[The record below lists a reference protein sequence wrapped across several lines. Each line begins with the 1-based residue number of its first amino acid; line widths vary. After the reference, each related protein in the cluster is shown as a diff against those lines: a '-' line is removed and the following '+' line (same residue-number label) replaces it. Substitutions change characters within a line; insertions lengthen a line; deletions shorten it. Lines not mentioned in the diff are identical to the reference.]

1 MRNYT
6 NELGHKKTIIMLEL
20 KTTCSDKKSLMD
32 GFNGIGYT
40 VKRRLEGFPVYCQ
53 FPVHHCRATVLWVLA
68 ATSSQLPP
76 FLEKYQNHVTQRCGG
91 VILSPGGEPQPV
103 CVCVCVCVCILIVE
117 ETHNMRSAILNKCS
131 EFTGDIK
138 SQTPS
143 VRQV

>member
-6 NELGHKKTIIMLEL
+6 KELGQMKTIIMLEL
-20 KTTCSDKKSLMD
+20 KTPCSDKQSLMD

-53 FPVHHCRATVLWVLA
+53 FPIHSIAGLLFLWVLA

-103 CVCVCVCVCILIVE
+103 CVCVCVCVYIYIFFKLWKR
-117 ETHNMRSAILNKCS
+117 HMRSAVLNKCS
-131 EFTGDIK
+131 
-138 SQTPS
+138 
-143 VRQV
+143 